1 MRTSTVFA
9 LGLASGASGL
19 ATPPDARLNV
29 ARAAPD
35 SPSGGY
41 APAVVDCPS
50 TRPTIRSGVSLSDK
64 EKSWLE
70 AREPKTKTALDN
82 FLKRVNIADFDY
94 SSYLQ
99 TDGAYP
105 RISIAM
111 SGGGYRALL
120 NGAGFIYAADD
131 RTGGDSGISG
141 LLQASTYFSGL
152 SGGGWLVS
160 TIYGNNFTTIESLMS
175 DEDVWQ
181 FQSSILSGPPSTRLI
196 GIFDTARYWRDLH
209 DQVSSKEDAG
219 FDISLTDYW
228 GRAVSY
234 QLLRGDD
241 GGAAYTF
248 SSIADADDFKNGE
261 TPFPILVADGRAPD
275 TKIINLNSTVFEF
288 NPFELGS
295 WDPTLYGFAPLAY
308 IGSNFTGGRV
318 DDKGNCVRGFDQ
330 LGFVMGTSSSLFNMG
345 LLTDIPDSVP
355 SRIAESLQSFFEQLD
370 ENNNDIARYTPNPFK
385 GYHTE
390 LSSIGTSNQLSLV
403 DGGEDLQNIPLQPLI
418 QPIREV
424 DVIFAVDSS
433 ADTTYNWPNGTAL
446 RASYERSLNSIANGT
461 HFPAVPDA
469 ETFVNLKFNQEPVF
483 FGCDVANFSSEGGS
497 APPLIVY
504 IPNAPLSG
512 FSNVSTFD
520 PSHEIDERN
529 DIVQNGYNV
538 ATRGNGTLDDAWP
551 TCVACAALSRSFERT
566 GTTPPQA
573 CQDCFSRYCWN
584 GQLDTTAV
592 SSYEP
597 GLLLNVEADSGSFK
611 MAASTALWIVPAAA
625 AWLMTA

>member
-19 ATPPDARLNV
+19 ATPPDVRLNV

-35 SPSGGY
+35 SPSG
-41 APAVVDCPS
+41 A
-50 TRPTIRSGVSLSDK
+50 TRPPC
-64 EKSWLE
+64 WLE

-94 SSYLQ
+94 ASYLQ

-181 FQSSILSGPPSTRLI
+181 FRP
-196 GIFDTARYWRDLH
+196 RYWRDLH
-209 DQVSSKEDAG
+209 DQVSSKQDAG
-219 FDISLTDYW
+219 FDVSLTDYW

-234 QLLRGDD
+234 QLLRGDE

-248 SSIADADDFKNGE
+248 SSIADAEDFKNGE

-295 WDPTLYGFAPLAY
+295 WDPTLYGFAPLDY

-318 DDKGNCVRGFDQ
+318 DDKGSCVRGFDQ
-330 LGFVMGTSSSLFNMG
+330 LGFVMGTSSSLFNMA
-345 LLTDIPDSVP
+345 LLTDIPDS
-355 SRIAESLQSFFEQLD
+355 
-370 ENNNDIARYTPNPFK
+370 
-385 GYHTE
+385 
-390 LSSIGTSNQLSLV
+390 
-403 DGGEDLQNIPLQPLI
+403 PLI

-483 FGCDVANFSSEGGS
+483 FGCDAANFSSEGGS

-520 PSHEIDERN
+520 PTHEIDERN

-573 CQDCFSRYCWN
+573 CQDCFNRYCWN

-597 GLLLNVEADSGSFK
+597 GLILNAEADSGSFK

-625 AWLMTA
+625 AWLLTA